1 MLALKAQSMSLA
13 ATVDFS
19 LYEEHTT
26 QNGGRQ
32 SSSESDPLAF
42 AQCSALTLPAAPAL
56 PTACS
61 AGPPQHFDAAA
72 QLSYHEACL

>member
-1 MLALKAQSMSLA
+1 MSLKAQSMSLA
-13 ATVDFS
+13 ATADFS

-26 QNGGRQ
+26 QNRSFQ
-32 SSSESDPLAF
+32 FAPLAF
-42 AQCSALTLPAAPAL
+42 AQCSALTLPAAPSL
-56 PTACS
+56 PTAGS